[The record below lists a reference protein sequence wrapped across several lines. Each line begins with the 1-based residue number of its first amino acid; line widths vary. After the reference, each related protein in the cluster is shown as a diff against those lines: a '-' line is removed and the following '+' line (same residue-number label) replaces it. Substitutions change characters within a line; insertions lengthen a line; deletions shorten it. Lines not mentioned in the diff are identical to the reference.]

1 MILLAI
7 GQGISIKTFSAT
19 LPVFA
24 GFYWWLLLMIA
35 ALFLFFAFFIMI
47 RMHRQ
52 SSNKHWNDY
61 FVEPPEYLDP
71 VKTDKEEPHKQDLFS
86 HYFRRFMHKKSTEL
100 LKVSDDGRQMELAE
114 SDAEANSDK
123 NYYLWDDG
131 MIFCGFKLQG
141 TDFRRPDLYG
151 AYLRD
156 MFLRDRSFAGNNA
169 PLIFN
174 NAEAYTAIDLSG
186 TLLRNELMRDIA
198 LNRMDWGQVDLSGLY
213 LRSIGLQGIDPSEFL
228 KPEEKNFSDYFLPE
242 SYRDKENGDG

>member
-1 MILLAI
+1 MHGVFHIWESLE
-7 GQGISIKTFSAT
+7 IKVTPAE

-24 GFYWWLLLMIA
+24 EFSWWWFLALVILLLFSMV
-35 ALFLFFAFFIMI
+35 FII
-47 RMHRQ
+47 HRKHKMQ
-52 SSNKHWNDY
+52 RNKHWNDY

-71 VKTDKEEPHKQDLFS
+71 VKVDKDEVKNQDLFS

-100 LKVSDDGRQMELAE
+100 LKVRDDDGQMESAKTDIGVDSE
-114 SDAEANSDK
+114 K

-156 MFLRDRSFAGNNA
+156 MFLRDRSFIRSNT

-174 NAEAYTAIDLSG
+174 NAEAYAAVDMSG
-186 TLLRNELMRDIA
+186 TFLRNELMRDIA
-198 LNRMDWGQVDLSGLY
+198 LNRADWGQVDLSGLY

-228 KPEEKNFSDYFLPE
+228 KPDEKSYSDYFLPE
-242 SYRDKENGDG
+242 SYRDKGNR